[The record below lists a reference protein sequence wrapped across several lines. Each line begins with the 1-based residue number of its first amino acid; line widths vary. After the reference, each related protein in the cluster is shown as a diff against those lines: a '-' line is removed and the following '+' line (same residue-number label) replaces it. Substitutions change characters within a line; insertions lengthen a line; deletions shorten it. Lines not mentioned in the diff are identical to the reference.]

1 MARTSRDPQL
11 LALKRQQLDARLKNN
26 TPVPA
31 PKGGWVRTSREALG
45 MSSVQLGRRLGVSQQ
60 EAADLERRE
69 TAGSISIATLAK
81 AATALGCELHV
92 TFVPKPSFGAIA
104 REQAATKAR
113 AERNS
118 VVHTMR
124 LEAQEEGVAAALAD
138 DTAVDAWLTTR
149 LSQLWD

>member
-1 MARTSRDPQL
+1 
-11 LALKRQQLDARLKNN
+11 
-26 TPVPA
+26 
-31 PKGGWVRTSREALG
+31 

-69 TAGSISIATLAK
+69 RAGSISIATLAK

-92 TFVPKPSFGAIA
+92 TFVPKSSFEAIA
-104 REQAATKAR
+104 REQAAAKAR

-149 LSQLWD
+149 LSRLWD